1 MATEAEDPPEI
12 WLFSSMHKH
21 HKLYLMQQLGYI
33 NQWQSWDMVV
43 VKGAKSTSVAIAAPA
58 LQNYR

>member
-43 VKGAKSTSVAIAAPA
+43 VKGAEKVPV
-58 LQNYR
+58 